1 MFAFLEYE
9 LNEPGNE
16 CSESDVS
23 SDGHMDLA
31 NEEADEVCSLNG
43 PQYSFKEEETK
54 SRFTEYSMSSSIMR
68 RNEQLT
74 LLDNKF
80 EKVYIYIFLIILHY
94 DIIVCVLIF
103 PALLYRCMLH
113 TMKMKLVL

>member
-1 MFAFLEYE
+1 M
-9 LNEPGNE
+9 NEPGNE

-23 SDGHMDLA
+23 SDGHMDLF

-80 EKVYIYIFLIILHY
+80 EKVYIYVFFKLHY
-94 DIIVCVLIF
+94 IMT
-103 PALLYRCMLH
+103 LLYVFLRFLLYYIDVCCIR
-113 TMKMKLVL
+113 